1 MAKKQSKSARIR
13 KLLDQGKSVKQ
24 IVGMLGVTPQFVY
37 TIRAQEKKKIAKEVA
52 AVRNDLKK
60 KAAKT
65 DWVMMEVST
74 HHEPIGIPREE
85 YEQYF
90 TNNQPK
96 PSLLAR
102 IKNFFL
108 GA

>member
-37 TIRAQEKKKIAKEVA
+37 TIRAQEKKK
-52 AVRNDLKK
+52 
-60 KAAKT
+60 
-65 DWVMMEVST
+65 WVMVETST
-74 HHEPIGIPREE
+74 SKKPIGIPKEVAQLHE
-85 YEQYF
+85 VYGHTIPVTPPHKQ
-90 TNNQPK
+90 
-96 PSLLAR
+96 SLLTR